1 MEESTMITSLNRDG
15 AREHRLLPLQ
25 QGPHL
30 KPLWLTRQEAL
41 RLVELSVTSTADL
54 TQFEKGALRKLGD
67 LCRAFLREDGA
78 S

>member
-1 MEESTMITSLNRDG
+1 MEESTMITSLNREG
-15 AREHRLLPLQ
+15 AREQAMLPLR
-25 QGPHL
+25 QGPYL

-54 TQFEKGALRKLGD
+54 TQVEKGTLRKLGD
-67 LCRAFLREDGA
+67 LCRAFLLEDGA